1 MHEDWLQSPHS
12 YMIEE
17 KVNVPASTFDLKE
30 IVPDSDVH
38 LLRVW
43 LNTLLTVLAEE
54 GSTKKWSPQQS
65 GDRL

>member
-1 MHEDWLQSPHS
+1 
-12 YMIEE
+12 MIEE
-17 KVNVPASTFDLKE
+17 KVNVPVSTFDLQE

-43 LNTLLTVLAEE
+43 LNTLFTVLAEE